1 MKITDRKVLAAFFI
15 IIVSLFVITGCSE
28 QKSKKSQVDDII
40 KEAQTMTLDQLAKKA
55 IEESKG
61 KAFFGLGNSSRGKD
75 AIPKFIKYLQTID
88 PTYNLTFEWQ
98 QPKNNKIYDQL
109 IADAAK
115 EKGTFAM
122 TLIQDGTQF
131 KPKMLY
137 TGFLKRFVP
146 LEWAKAN
153 HISNVDEYKG
163 YVPLL
168 MISKVFEYNC
178 RGDMS
183 YKNCWDFVYKDVR
196 PLFMY
201 AATETVGMNF
211 LYMLTTKHYSNILKA
226 AYDKLPPEK
235 QRYFEPIITS
245 MEKEVEELK
254 QEIIKLEEKKDPKD
268 RNNIKVLID
277 NENAKYALAWIKLWM
292 EQYNGQ
298 TDDGPICNILI
309 NESAKNKCGLLVYS
323 KLRSV
328 VESGKVSL
336 NNIKVAAYEDDYVGI
351 GGYGYCHYLFV
362 TDNSPL
368 PWTACALINFLV
380 TRQDGFEAWGKDM
393 GCYSSNP
400 LINIKNEEIHNHK
413 KGGYKDGNLL
423 YAVKN
428 DKGKE
433 WWENP
438 NEGCL
443 VMEDPEYCAEVA
455 FTIGRWIDLLAK

>member
-1 MKITDRKVLAAFFI
+1 MLLIFVA
-15 IIVSLFVITGCSE
+15 IVVTGCSE
-28 QKSKKSQVDDII
+28 NKQKKSAVDDII
-40 KEAQTMTLDQLAKKA
+40 KEAQKMPLEELAKKA
-55 IEESKG
+55 IAESKD

-75 AIPKFIKYLQTID
+75 AIPKFIKYLQSID
-88 PTYNLTFEWQ
+88 PSYNMTFEWQ

-131 KPKMLY
+131 KPKMLD
-137 TGFLKRFVP
+137 TGFLKKYVP

-153 HISNVDEYKG
+153 NIPNVDEYKG

-178 RGDMS
+178 RGDMA

-211 LYMLTTKHYSNILKA
+211 LYMLTSKKYSDILKN

-235 QRYFEPIITS
+235 KGYFEPVITA
-245 MEKEVEELK
+245 MEKEVDELK
-254 QEIIKLEEKKDPKD
+254 KEINYKD
-268 RNNIKVLID
+268 VLHD
-277 NENAKYALAWIKLWM
+277 NKNAKYALAWIKLWM
-292 EQYNGQ
+292 NQYNGQ

-328 VESGKVSL
+328 VESDKVSL
-336 NNIKVAAYEDDYVGI
+336 NNLKVAVYEDDYVGI

-368 PWTACALINFLV
+368 PWTACALINFL
-380 TRQDGFEAWGKDM
+380 TTKHEGFEAWGKDM

-400 LINIKNEEIHNHK
+400 EIDKKNEEIYHHK
-413 KGGYKDGNLL
+413 IGGFKDGNLL

-433 WWENP
+433 WWEDP
-438 NEGCL
+438 EHGCL
-443 VMEDPEYCAEVA
+443 VLEDPEYCTKVA

>member
-1 MKITDRKVLAAFFI
+1 MKITDRKVLAAFFV
-15 IIVSLFVITGCSE
+15 IIVSLFMTAGCSE
-28 QKSKKSQVDDII
+28 QKPKMSKVDDII
-40 KEAQTMTLDQLAKKA
+40 KEAQTMTLEQLAKRA
-55 IEESKG
+55 IDESKG
-61 KAFFGLGNSSRGKD
+61 KKFFGLGNSSRGKD

-88 PTYNLTFEWQ
+88 PSYNLDFDWQ

-131 KPKMLY
+131 KPKMLD

-146 LEWAKAN
+146 KEWAEAN
-153 HISNVDEYKG
+153 GHDLKEYKG

-178 RGDMS
+178 RGEMA
-183 YKNCWDFVYKDVR
+183 YKNCWDFVYKGVR

-211 LYMLTTKHYSNILKA
+211 LYMLTNPKYAAILKQ
-226 AYDKLPPEK
+226 AYDVLP
-235 QRYFEPIITS
+235 Q
-245 MEKEVEELK
+245 
-254 QEIIKLEEKKDPKD
+254 EKKDYFDKTIEEVAKD
-268 RNNIKVLID
+268 A
-277 NENAKYALAWIKLWM
+277 ENFKLDKNGKYALAYIKLWM
-292 EQYNGQ
+292 KQYNGQ

-309 NESAKNKCGLLVYS
+309 SSSAKDKCGLLVYS

-328 VESGKVSL
+328 QESANVSL
-336 NNIKVAAYEDDYVGI
+336 NNIKVAAYENDYIGI

-368 PWTACALINFLV
+368 PWTACALISFL
-380 TRQDGFEAWGKDM
+380 TTQQEGFEAWGKDM

-400 LINIKNEEIHNHK
+400 KIDFENEKKHNHK
-413 KGGYKDGNLL
+413 KGGYVEGQNK
-423 YAVKN
+423 YEVKN
-428 DKGKE
+428 DRGKS

-438 NEGCL
+438 EKGCGCL
-443 VMEDPEYCAEVA
+443 VLEEPEYCTQVA
-455 FTIGRWIDLLAK
+455 FTIGRWIDLMAD

>member
-1 MKITDRKVLAAFFI
+1 MKITDRKVLAA
-15 IIVSLFVITGCSE
+15 LFVIILSIIMTTGCSE
-28 QKSKKSQVDDII
+28 QKPKKSQVDDII
-40 KEAQTMTLDQLAKKA
+40 KEAQTMTLEQLAKKA

-75 AIPKFIKYLQTID
+75 AIPKFIKYLQKID
-88 PTYNLTFEWQ
+88 PSYNLSFEWQ

-131 KPKMLY
+131 KPKMLA

-146 LEWAKAN
+146 LEWAKAKN
-153 HISNVDEYKG
+153 ITNLDEYNG

-178 RGDMS
+178 RGDMA
-183 YKNCWDFVYKDVR
+183 YTNCWDFVYKGVR

-211 LYMLTTKHYSNILKA
+211 LYMLTSKKYSDILKK

-235 QRYFEPIITS
+235 QGYFEPIITS
-245 MEKEVEELK
+245 MEKEVDELK
-254 QEIIKLEEKKDPKD
+254 KEITDKD
-268 RNNIKVLID
+268 VLHN

-292 EQYNGQ
+292 DQYNGQ

-328 VESGKVSL
+328 VESDKVSL
-336 NNIKVAAYEDDYVGI
+336 NNLKVAAYEDDYIGI

-368 PWTACALINFLV
+368 PWTACALISYL
-380 TRQDGFEAWGKDM
+380 TTQQDGFEAWGKDM

-400 LINIKNEEIHNHK
+400 LIDAENEKIHKHKN
-413 KGGYKDGNLL
+413 GGYKDKDKNKPLL

-428 DKGKE
+428 DKGKD

-438 NEGCL
+438 EQGCL
-443 VMEDPEYCAEVA
+443 VLEDPEYCTKVA

>member
-1 MKITDRKVLAAFFI
+1 MKITDAKILGAVFFI
-15 IIVSLFVITGCSE
+15 FVALFVTTGCSE
-28 QKSKKSQVDDII
+28 SKPKKSQVDDII
-40 KEAQTMTLDQLAKKA
+40 KEAQTMTLEQLAKKA

-75 AIPKFIKYLQTID
+75 AIPKFIAYLQKID
-88 PTYNLTFEWQ
+88 PSYNMTFEWQ

-131 KPKMLY
+131 KPKMLD

-146 LEWAKAN
+146 KEWAEAN
-153 HISNVDEYKG
+153 GYDLENYKG

-168 MISKVFEYNC
+168 RLSKVFEYNC
-178 RGDMS
+178 RGKKA

-211 LYMLTTKHYSNILKA
+211 LYMLTHPDYAAILKK
-226 AYDKLPPEK
+226 AYDVLP
-235 QRYFEPIITS
+235 Q
-245 MEKEVEELK
+245 
-254 QEIIKLEEKKDPKD
+254 EKKDYFDKTIEEVAKD
-268 RNNIKVLID
+268 AEYFHLDQNG
-277 NENAKYALAWIKLWM
+277 KYALAWIKLWM
-292 EQYNGQ
+292 KQYNGQ

-309 NESAKNKCGLLVYS
+309 SSSAKDKCGLLVYS

-328 VESGKVSL
+328 QESANVSL
-336 NNIKVAAYEDDYVGI
+336 NNIKVAAYEDDYIGI
-351 GGYGYCHYLFV
+351 GGFGYCHYLFV

-368 PWTACALINFLV
+368 PWTACALISYL
-380 TRQDGFEAWGKDM
+380 TTQQKGFEAWGKDM

-400 LINIKNEEIHNHK
+400 KIDVENEKLHNHK
-413 KGGYKDGNLL
+413 QGGYVEGQNK
-423 YAVKN
+423 YEVKN
-428 DKGKE
+428 DRGKL
-433 WWENP
+433 WWESP
-438 NEGCL
+438 QKGSGCL
-443 VMEDPEYCAEVA
+443 VLEDPEYCTKVA
-455 FTIGRWIDLLAK
+455 FTIGRWIDLMAD